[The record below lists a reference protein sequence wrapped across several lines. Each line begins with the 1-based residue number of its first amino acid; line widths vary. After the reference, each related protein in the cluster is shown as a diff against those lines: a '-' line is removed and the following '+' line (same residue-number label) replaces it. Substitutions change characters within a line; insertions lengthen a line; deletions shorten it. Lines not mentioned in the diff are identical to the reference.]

1 MNELWATRQDELN
14 QQAYHI
20 EEEKIINLFKQGTK
34 EDKALFKKLCDEK
47 PEIKYV

>member
-1 MNELWATRQDELN
+1 MNELWATRLDELN